1 MTIVDRKDKDSI
13 QIAGDYQHKAVKE
26 GFVIQRFWHHIK
38 LYSIKK
44 MLPPLKGE
52 YVFDVGCGSGVV
64 TSYLGEMGAEAVG
77 LDSNEDAIAF
87 ATDTY
92 ERENIRFILSHAD
105 SPIPAEREVDKIYCL
120 ELIEHVYMEQAGRML
135 DEFHGVLRDGGR
147 LFLTTPNYRSAWPLI
162 EALMDRSGLF
172 PVLDEHQ
179 HVTHY
184 SKASLRRLAQ
194 AHGFEV
200 VQMRT
205 TGFLSPW
212 LSPLGWK
219 LSEWV
224 LDIELEVPFLPGP
237 IIAAVLAKK

>member
-64 TSYLGEMGAEAVG
+64 
-77 LDSNEDAIAF
+77 
-87 ATDTY
+87 TDTY